1 MKEIKSTEELKKEL
15 KSSKPVAIFMYM
27 TTCGHCQAM
36 HDPWDTL
43 EKEVSDVEFA
53 KVNSELVPDE
63 MGITGYPYF
72 VIVKDG
78 GMKKT
83 SVGQMEKEELKKK
96 LFGGGRRRKGRHTRR
111 LTRRV
116 RKIAHRSARVHVSLR
131 K

>member
-1 MKEIKSTEELKKEL
+1 MKEIGSTEELKKEL
-15 KSSKPVAIFMYM
+15 KSSKPLAIFMYM

-36 HDPWDTL
+36 HEPWDAL
-43 EKEVSDVEFA
+43 ADEMSDTQFA

-72 VIVKDG
+72 VVVKDG
-78 GMKKT
+78 STKKT
-83 SVGQMEKEELKKK
+83 SVGQMDKAELKKK
-96 LFGGGRRRKGRHTRR
+96 LFGGGRRRKGRNTRR

-116 RKIAHRSARVHVSLR
+116 RKISHRSSRVNVSLR